1 MMAKE
6 KQKRF
11 LLRMDESL
19 FAKLSQ
25 AATTDG
31 RSINAYIINILS
43 KTATPGNWE
52 SRQLIGRTVPGTA
65 LDAKTGLVL
74 VAGIY
79 YRYLLE
85 PREALDFTA
94 NYTIIESNGNILTFK
109 KI

>member
-1 MMAKE
+1 MAKE

-19 FAKLSQ
+19 FEKLSQ
-25 AATTDG
+25 AATADG
-31 RSINAYIINILS
+31 RSINAYIVNMLS
-43 KTATPGNWE
+43 KTASPGNWE
-52 SRQLIGRTVPGTA
+52 NRQLVGRTVPGTA

-85 PREALDFTA
+85 PREALDA
-94 NYTIIESNGNILTFK
+94 DAAYTIIESNGNILTFK

>member
-1 MMAKE
+1 MAKE

-19 FAKLSQ
+19 FAKLAQ
-25 AATTDG
+25 AATADG

-85 PREALDFTA
+85 PREAPVADA
-94 NYTIIESNGNILTFK
+94 EYTIIESNGNNFTFK

>member
-1 MMAKE
+1 MAKE
-6 KQKRF
+6 KQKHF

-25 AATTDG
+25 AATADG